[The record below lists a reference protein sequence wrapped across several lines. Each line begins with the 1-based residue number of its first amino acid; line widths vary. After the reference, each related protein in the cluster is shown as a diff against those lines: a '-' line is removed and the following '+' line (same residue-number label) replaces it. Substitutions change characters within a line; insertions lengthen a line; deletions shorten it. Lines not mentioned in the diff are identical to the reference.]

1 MVLAPLTPEQQATA
15 RKLATPVDG
24 ADDQGPAAD
33 PAFMQTLF
41 SRLLMILPPA
51 PRRPLPLA
59 QGAGALRQVRVLALR
74 AYRRSMRR
82 LPHQELVSHQAP
94 PLRRLAERHLAPGSA
109 HRLAAWS
116 HRHLAHKSGF
126 VPVARSA
133 VSPPRVVLLVHSF
146 TSSVAYASW
155 VPRGGWPSASLHS
168 QCSEFVDYGLGGSD

>member
-1 MVLAPLTPEQQATA
+1 MPRPPCPAVDA
-15 RKLATPVDG
+15 RPG
-24 ADDQGPAAD
+24 
-33 PAFMQTLF
+33 F
-41 SRLLMILPPA
+41 ILPWRWIYRQAHCTIRKSTGAANCLCSSPSA
-51 PRRPLPLA
+51 TIVAIRVSEERPVTVSQFA
-59 QGAGALRQVRVLALR
+59 VA

-116 HRHLAHKSGF
+116 HRHLARRSGF

-133 VSPPRVVLLVHSF
+133 LSPPRVVLLIHSF